1 MVYLLIKNKKNK
13 KTLLPCPNARARR
26 LLKTGQAKVVSK
38 NPFIIRR
45 LDSSD
50 TENVAK
56 STLLEED
63 VLSDINLTELSH
75 NTTGYDLAKEEENL
89 KTRVPYP
96 ISNQSEPEETG
107 MVFQNKKMPNRKKSQ
122 KHPNCNKDDRGRQK
136 QKNRGPAR
144 WGNTHSNRQKRGHF
158 KKGA

>member
-107 MVFQNKKMPNRKKSQ
+107 MVFQNKKMSNRKKSQ
-122 KHPNCNKDDRGRQK
+122 KHPNCNKDDRGCQK

-144 WGNTHSNRQKRGHF
+144 WGNTHSSRQKRGHF